1 MASFGFGVVYTSS
14 SQDYLVEIIIYIAF
28 LAIPPPIIILA
39 YAYVIESRSG
49 HVRQFHANDLSS
61 DGNDPAT
68 AADKHAFAREWSEWA
83 EANTKKGKVSELSS
97 SSSRE
102 ESSSEQSLCPI
113 CLDEMAMDD
122 DVRQL
127 PCGHIMHLACFD
139 ICFTKHVPLHAYGK
153 NRHQCPLCREVVGP
167 SFAPL
172 HRARLSRRS
181 NTPSRML
188 PESIWLA

>member
-14 SQDYLVEIIIYIAF
+14 SQDYLVEIIIYVAF

-39 YAYVIESRSG
+39 YAYVIESRSS

-61 DGNDPAT
+61 DGNDLAT
-68 AADKHAFAREWSEWA
+68 AADKHAFAKAWSEWA
-83 EANTKKGKVSELSS
+83 EANVKKGKVSDLSSS

-127 PCGHIMHLACFD
+127 PCGHILHLACFD

-153 NRHQCPLCREVVGP
+153 NRHECPLCREVVGP

-172 HRARLSRRS
+172 HRARLSR
-181 NTPSRML
+181 PSRMI